1 MPLRRT
7 ALAVLL
13 PLLALPAVAIPSLAP
28 ALAGPGTADRWAAA
42 PAMPANRYAG
52 PDGTSSMHGDAGASD
67 TTPFAGPGAEAVLGQ
82 PVVLGSVCPTILAGS
97 DAMPIA
103 LCTEYVDRA
112 PTVNLLDPQTL
123 LPLARLH
130 LSAGALLGGVYAYVD
145 DRDRLV
151 TVDGGTGD
159 VVRIA
164 HTQDGPL
171 GTWQLAID
179 DRFPTAPA
187 FQKACGST
195 TCDAIA
201 TVSPGYDGRIW
212 FATSAGRAGYVDP
225 RTKRVV
231 LRTLGAPGTSKATEK
246 VFNSIANS
254 PEGAAVTTDHALY
267 LVRATRTGAIRVVW
281 RRAYDRG
288 PARKPGQL
296 SYGSGATPTYFGPRT
311 GHEYV
316 AITDNAAPRE
326 HLLVYRSDTG
336 RLACSAPLFATGAS
350 GTENS
355 PIGIGGSVFVA
366 STYGYPYP
374 AGTDGTPSEPA
385 SADFTGGM
393 QRVDLTRDGCRAAWR
408 TDVASSAV
416 PRFSRAERVIYTVT
430 RDANQVYRLVRI
442 SPDTGAELSSLT
454 LGAGPASDTLQ
465 MVGTILPGGTL
476 LQGTIVGYTAVRPS
490 F

>member
-1 MPLRRT
+1 MPLPLRRT
-7 ALAVLL
+7 TAAAVAAVLL
-13 PLLALPAVAIPSLAP
+13 APLGAAVAD
-28 ALAGPGTADRWAAA
+28 PGSTARGERWASA
-42 PAMPANRYAG
+42 PHLPANRYAG

-67 TTPFAGPGAEAVLGQ
+67 TTPYADPGAAATLAQ
-82 PVVLGSVCPTILAGS
+82 PVVLGSVCPTILAGG
-97 DAMPIA
+97 DGMPIA

-112 PTVNLLDPQTL
+112 PTVNLLDPTTL
-123 LPLARLH
+123 LPVARLH

-151 TVDGGTGD
+151 TVDGGSGD

-164 HTQDGPL
+164 HDQDGPL
-171 GTWQLAID
+171 GTWELRID

-187 FQKACGST
+187 FAKVCGST

-212 FATSAGRAGYVDP
+212 FATSAGRVGFVDP
-225 RTKRVV
+225 RTKRVA
-231 LRTLGAPGTSKATEK
+231 LRTLGAPRTGGASEK
-246 VFNSIANS
+246 VFNSIATG
-254 PEGAAVTTDHALY
+254 PDGAAITTDHALY
-267 LVRATRTGAIRVVW
+267 LARATRDGAIRIVW

-326 HLLVYRSDTG
+326 HLLVYRADTG
-336 RLACSAPLFATGAS
+336 RLVCSAPLFTRAAS

-355 PIGIGGSVFVA
+355 PIGIGRSVFVA
-366 STYGYPYP
+366 STFGYPYP
-374 AGTDGTPSEPA
+374 AGTDGTPSQPA

-393 QRVDLTRDGCRAAWR
+393 QRIDLTRDGCRTVWH
-408 TDVASSAV
+408 TDTASSAV
-416 PRFSRAERVIYTVT
+416 PRFSRAEQVIYTVT
-430 RDANQVYRLVRI
+430 RDASQVYRLVRL
-442 SPDTGAELSSLT
+442 SPDTGKMLSSLT
-454 LGAGPASDTLQ
+454 LGVGPTADTLQ
-465 MVGTILPGGTL
+465 MVGTILRDGTL
-476 LQGTIVGYTAVRPS
+476 LQGNVTGYTAVRPGD
-490 F
+490 